1 MSDKTKDV
9 ETSKSVEQP
18 NENLS
23 KQILISAGGTGGHMF
38 PAEALARDLIGRG
51 YRVAL
56 ATDARGRKYE
66 PFADGVPVHVLK
78 SGAMK
83 AGIVG
88 KVQSVIAMGVGVLQA
103 KKLVDKLKPSI
114 VIGFGGYPSFP
125 AVYAAQKKN
134 IPTIIHES
142 NAILGKANAMLA
154 PKADRI
160 AVAWDDM
167 ANMKESDSVRTIVTG
182 NPVRPDI
189 AALYNKP
196 YPALEQDGVL
206 RIFVMGGSQ
215 GASVFGEILPAM
227 AAKLSDAHKARLE
240 IVQQCREENI
250 ENVRAAYAAIG
261 VKADLRTFIDNV
273 AEELEK
279 CHLFIGRSGASTVS
293 EIVTAGRPAI
303 FVPYPHHKDQQQKRN
318 ADAIFDAGGAWVMSQ
333 DGFTVEALLARIE
346 TFLQSPESL
355 FNAAE
360 SARTCGK
367 PDAARKLGN
376 VVTALVSGWDKRANK
391 TFDLTQGYD

>member
-1 MSDKTKDV
+1 MNA
-9 ETSKSVEQP
+9 EA
-18 NENLS
+18 

-56 ATDARGRKYE
+56 ATDIRGKKYE
-66 PFADGVPVHVLK
+66 PFADGIPIHVLK
-78 SGAMK
+78 SGAVK
-83 AGIVG
+83 SGIFSKINTLLALG
-88 KVQSVIAMGVGVLQA
+88 IGTLQA
-103 KKLVDKLKPSI
+103 RKLVDKIKPAV

-125 AVYAAQKKN
+125 AVYAAQKKH
-134 IPTIIHES
+134 IPTIIHEQ
-142 NAILGKANAMLA
+142 NAVLGKANAVLA

-160 AVAWDDM
+160 AVAWP
-167 ANMKESDSVRTIVTG
+167 NITGLSESDSVRAVITG

-196 YPALEQDGVL
+196 YPTLDQDGVL

-215 GASVFGEILPAM
+215 GASIFGEIIPKM
-227 AAKLSDAHKARLE
+227 VDNLSSAHKARLE

-250 ENVRAAYAAIG
+250 EAVRQAYKDAG
-261 VKADLRTFIDNV
+261 VKAELDTFIKDV
-273 AEELEK
+273 PHQLEK

-293 EIVTAGRPAI
+293 EVATAGRPAI

-318 ADAIFDAGGAWVMSQ
+318 ADAVFDVGGAWVMTQ

-346 TFLQSPESL
+346 TFLQSPEAL

-360 SARTCGK
+360 NARTVGK

-376 VVTALVSGWDKRANK
+376 VVTALASGWDKSANK

>member
-1 MSDKTKDV
+1 MTI
-9 ETSKSVEQP
+9 EA
-18 NENLS
+18 

-56 ATDARGRKYE
+56 ATDVRGKKYE
-66 PFADGVPVHVLK
+66 PFADGVPVYVLK

-83 AGIVG
+83 AGILSKIKTVLSLVVG
-88 KVQSVIAMGVGVLQA
+88 YFQA
-103 KKLVDKLKPSI
+103 RNLIDKLKPAV

-134 IPTIIHES
+134 IPTIIHEQ
-142 NAILGKANAMLA
+142 NAILGKANAYLA

-160 AVAWDDM
+160 ALSWNNVENID
-167 ANMKESDSVRTIVTG
+167 ESDAVRSVVTG

-189 AALYNKP
+189 SALYNKP

-206 RIFVMGGSQ
+206 KILVLGGSQ
-215 GASVFGEILPAM
+215 GASIFGEVLPQM
-227 AAKLSDAHKARLE
+227 IDNLSSAHKARLE
-240 IVQQCREENI
+240 ITQQCI
-250 ENVRAAYAAIG
+250 EDDIEQVRKSYANAG
-261 VKADLRTFIDNV
+261 VKAELATFFDNI
-273 AEELEK
+273 AERLES
-279 CHLFIGRSGASTVS
+279 CHLVIARSGAGTVC
-293 EIVTAGRPAI
+293 EVTTAGRPAI
-303 FVPYPHHKDQQQKRN
+303 FVPYPWHKDQQQKRN
-318 ADAIFDAGGAWVMSQ
+318 ADAVFDAGGAWVMTQ

-346 TFLQSPESL
+346 TFLQNPEAL

-360 SARTCGK
+360 NSHSCGK

-376 VVTALVSGWDKRANK
+376 LVTALASGWDKSANK
-391 TFDLTQGYD
+391 TFDLTQGRD

>member
-1 MSDKTKDV
+1 MSEK
-9 ETSKSVEQP
+9 QP
-18 NENLS
+18 DYQAKLV
-23 KQILISAGGTGGHMF
+23 LISAGGTGGHMF

-56 ATDARGRKYE
+56 ATDKRGEQYQ

-78 SGAMK
+78 SGALKSGLMAK
-83 AGIVG
+83 IQTVMSLGIG
-88 KVQSVIAMGVGVLQA
+88 ILQG

-114 VIGFGGYPSFP
+114 VVGFGGYPSFP

-134 IPTIIHES
+134 IPTIIHEQ

-160 AVAWDDM
+160 ALSWAKID
-167 ANMKESDSVRTIVTG
+167 NMDESDTVRTVVTG

-196 YPALEQDGVL
+196 YPALEQDGTL
-206 RIFVMGGSQ
+206 KIFVMGGSL
-215 GASVFGEILPAM
+215 GASVFGEVLPAM
-227 AAKLSDAHKARLE
+227 VEKLSAEHKSRLE

-250 ENVRAAYAAIG
+250 EKVRAAYAQAG
-261 VKADLRTFIDNV
+261 VKAELSTFFDNV
-273 AEELEK
+273 AERLEK
-279 CHLFIGRSGASTVS
+279 CHLFIGRSGAGAVS
-293 EIVTAGRPAI
+293 EVATAGRPAI

-318 ADAIFDAGGAWVMSQ
+318 ADAIFDAGGAWVMTQ

-360 SARTCGK
+360 NARSCGK

-376 VVTALVSGWDKRANK
+376 VVTALMSGWDKSANK